1 VVVTVSLPVL
11 QGHIG
16 PASLALGGPVNA
28 EAARRLACDAEIIP
42 VVLGACGGSTSG
54 APAAPCP
61 GDSPRGDPA
70 PCRLHLAGWRISM
83 TGGIPQFHPP
93 PGARQTSTPQSTRHR
108 AGANPHPRV
117 SVS

>member
-70 PCRLHLAGWRISM
+70 PCRLHLAGCTLPAAPCRLAHLDDRRHSA
-83 TGGIPQFHPP
+83 IPP
-93 PGARQTSTPQSTRHR
+93 TTR
-108 AGANPHPRV
+108 G
-117 SVS
+117 